1 MFCWECL
8 ATLPRCWPTVH
19 AMSHRLVYTIGP
31 SGAGKDSLLG
41 WLRAHLRVDAPV
53 AFAQRTVTRAA
64 DAGGEAHEACSG
76 AQFEQWRHAGLFAL
90 HWQANGLHY
99 GVRHTALAPLTQGHC
114 VFVNG
119 SREYLPK
126 AQQQRPGLTVL
137 YITTT
142 LETMR
147 QRLLARGREDGPEMA
162 LRLARALAWQLPA
175 GHGGIEVVND
185 GSLDDA
191 GQRVL
196 WALRQRFGAS
206 LFPS

>member
-1 MFCWECL
+1 MN
-8 ATLPRCWPTVH
+8 
-19 AMSHRLVYTIGP
+19 HRLVYTIGP

-41 WLRAHLRVDAPV
+41 WLRAHLSADAPV

-64 DAGGEAHEACSG
+64 DAGGEAHEACSE
-76 AQFEQWRHAGLFAL
+76 AQFLQWRDAGLFAL

-99 GVRHTALAPLTQGHC
+99 GVRHTALAPLAQGHC

-119 SREYLPK
+119 SREYLPE
-126 AQQQRPGLTVL
+126 AQRQRPRLTVL

-142 LETMR
+142 PETLR

-162 LRLARALAWQLPA
+162 VRLARALAWQLPA

-196 WALRQRFGAS
+196 LALGQRFGATHFS
-206 LFPS
+206 P